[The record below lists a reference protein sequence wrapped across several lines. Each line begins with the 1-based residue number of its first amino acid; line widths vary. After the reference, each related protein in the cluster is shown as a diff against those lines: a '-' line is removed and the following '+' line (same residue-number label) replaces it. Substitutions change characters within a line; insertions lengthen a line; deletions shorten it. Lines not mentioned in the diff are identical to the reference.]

1 MFSFFNKFKN
11 QSDEELL
18 KNSRSENYAQ
28 IKSKSEKI
36 NLLQEVENRNAEAQ
50 GRPPCK
56 VVPLDKKYELG
67 CFGEYSEDKNTIS
80 VNMRDDINPYEM
92 LDTIYHEGEHAFQ
105 THCVECRRAGKP
117 MPEGALPKETLDMCE
132 VESFYTTKDNLHL
145 GSGDMYLDKSAPLI
159 GQYYNY
165 KATVDYRMCTSEIDS
180 NTYAANK
187 VMQNRELWKGDSAY
201 VNYLESRIDECSAF
215 DKKINNGTMRY
226 TQENAVNE
234 SYARGDL
241 SNQRRWDMI
250 DNTVYTKG
258 DQPAVKSFKETQT
271 AIQDEYYRAKHQVEA
286 EKAAAMSEKFAIG
299 NKSMA
304 ANTSKP
310 VGIAD
315 ELTERT
321 IARGAVEAPESKGKV
336 VTAEDELASRDLR
349 SGEDN
354 SAYDFEAAESE
365 LSRFAPADGKS
376 ESYENKES
384 TLASFDAR
392 GREDGEG
399 TDSTS
404 GHGEEN
410 GVGNASSDGEHNVSD
425 NGEGSTSNG
434 TSNGNTPW

>member
-18 KNSRSENYAQ
+18 KNFRSENYAQ

-36 NLLQEVENRNAEAQ
+36 NLLQEVENRNAKEQ

-92 LDTIYHEGEHAFQ
+92 LDTVYHEGEHAFQ

-132 VESFYTTKDNLHL
+132 VESFYTTKDNLHR
-145 GSGDMYLDKSAPLI
+145 GSGDMYLDKSSPLI

-165 KATVDYRMCTSEIDS
+165 NATVDYRMCTSEIDS
-180 NTYAANK
+180 NTYAVGK
-187 VMQNRELWKGDSAY
+187 VMQNRELWKGDPAY
-201 VNYLESRIDECSAF
+201 VNYLDSRIKECSAF
-215 DKKINNGTMRY
+215 DEKINNGTMRY

-310 VGIAD
+310 DGIAD
-315 ELTERT
+315 ELTEKT
-321 IARGAVEAPESKGKV
+321 LARGTGEAPESKGKV
-336 VTAEDELASRDLR
+336 TSLEDELASRDLR
-349 SGEDN
+349 SGEDGF
-354 SAYDFEAAESE
+354 AYDSKAAESE
-365 LSRFAPADGKS
+365 LSRFSPKQEDHGADKNAES
-376 ESYENKES
+376 E
-384 TLASFDAR
+384 LASFDAR
-392 GREDGEG
+392 GRESGEG
-399 TDSTS
+399 ADSSS
-404 GHGEEN
+404 GHVEES
-410 GVGNASSDGEHNVSD
+410 GVGNASSAGEDKGSG
-425 NGEGSTSNG
+425 NGEESTSNG